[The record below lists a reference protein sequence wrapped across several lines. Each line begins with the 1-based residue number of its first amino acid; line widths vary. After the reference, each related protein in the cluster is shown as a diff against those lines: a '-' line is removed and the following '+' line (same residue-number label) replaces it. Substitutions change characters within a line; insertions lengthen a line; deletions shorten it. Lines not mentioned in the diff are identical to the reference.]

1 MKKHNLTRIFVLVL
15 SFALLIGSALVI
27 NAAAESTEPTDG
39 TFGGISLVY
48 KDTVSVVVEVKATK
62 AQIDDGD
69 VVVSYSVNGFNGKAT
84 YLCDS
89 EDEGYVEVV
98 TEGIAAYNFAEVIT
112 FSSTANNEQVEENR
126 TYSVAEFLY
135 KQLYYYGADEK
146 YTALYNS
153 IIAYGKAMSEIVEDE
168 VNDITKSTLVFTKNA
183 DVKIGEKKFAF
194 APGASVEV
202 TPVYNGELAIG
213 KVLEGWKIKNN
224 GEEEVVDT
232 TFIAS
237 EVVEILEPVI
247 GDEDATAFTLVN
259 GGFENGLDGWT
270 LVGNIGDVS
279 SATHY
284 WVGDSESAEGFAF
297 GNEDEDNMFSAYA
310 PGAEEGAVGT
320 LTSSTFT
327 VGGTGYVT
335 FKLGAMKNGGS
346 VYLDVVDA
354 ETDAVLVR
362 YYNSLWAERTN
373 DVKSGC
379 TLIPY
384 KADLSAYMGK
394 SVYFR
399 ITDNAT
405 GDYGLFFADSFNT
418 YHTTVPGDKYN
429 LAAAGSIYELFNGG
443 FELGD
448 IRGWQNDG
456 APGLVTGAD
465 NYFDG
470 TAYGKDG
477 NFLYSG
483 VQDQG
488 GAFLEDRRGT
498 LTSSVFKIG
507 GTGFISFKLG
517 GGGNALCYVQVIDA
531 STNEVLARYH
541 QQAQQGGTLIQYV
554 ADLSKYIGRTARIQV
569 VDYAS
574 NDWGCVSFDNVVTY
588 YPAGEA
594 LPEGAITAN
603 DIFHGVYDVTNGS
616 FETGNLDGWNMNVT
630 WSGDGY
636 NTLGW
641 VESSEHDAGWYT
653 KNDGRKDGNYL
664 FTFCKPEG
672 TNCENNTGTLESSVF
687 TLKKNG
693 FVSFRFGGAGT
704 RGVRIELVRVDGTVI
719 ATFYN
724 EAPGKVDTEMYA
736 YFYQYAGETT
746 DCFFRVVD
754 EQREGDSYRCFVVD
768 DFRVNL
774 ESAPEGFIPAIQ

>member
-1 MKKHNLTRIFVLVL
+1 MKKHNLTRILVLVL

-27 NAAAESTEPTDG
+27 NAAAESTEPSDG

-48 KDTVSVVVEVKATK
+48 KDTVAIIVDVKATEE
-62 AQIDDGD
+62 QIKNGD
-69 VVVSYSVNGFNGKAT
+69 VVVSYSIGGHQGEAAYYAPST
-84 YLCDS
+84 D
-89 EDEGYVEVV
+89 GYVEVI

-112 FSSTANNEQVEENR
+112 FSSTANGAEVESNR

-135 KQLYYYGADEK
+135 KQLYMNDGVSEAK
-146 YTALYNS
+146 KTLYKS
-153 IIAYGKAMSEIVEDE
+153 IIAYGQAMKNAFEITEAK
-168 VNDITKSTLVFTKNA
+168 DITASTLVFTKNA
-183 DVKIGEKKFAF
+183 DVKIGGKNFAF
-194 APGASVEV
+194 APGASVENV

-213 KVLEGWKIKNN
+213 KVLEGWLVNDN
-224 GEEEVVDT
+224 GEEKKVDT
-232 TFIAS
+232 TFTAS
-237 EVVEILEPVI
+237 EVVEILAPVI
-247 GDEDATAFTLVN
+247 GDEDATAFTLAN

-354 ETDAVLVR
+354 ETDTVLVR
-362 YYNSLWAERTN
+362 YYNNLWAERT
-373 DVKSGC
+373 DGVKSGC

-418 YHTTVPGDKYN
+418 YHTTVPGDEYN

-448 IRGWQNDG
+448 IRGWESVG
-456 APGLVTGAD
+456 EIGLVTNATGYW
-465 NYFDG
+465 NENIP
-470 TAYGKDG
+470 YGKDG
-477 NFLYSG
+477 AYLFTG
-483 VQDQG
+483 VESF
-488 GAFLEDRRGT
+488 GADTMREGNRGT
-498 LTSSVFKIG
+498 LTSSAFQLG
-507 GTGFISFKLG
+507 GSGYITYMLG
-517 GGGNALCYVQVIDA
+517 GGNDLIYVQVIDA
-531 STNEVLARYH
+531 TTGEVLGRYR
-541 QQAQQGGTLIQYV
+541 QQAREDAVLKSYV
-554 ADLSKYIGRTARIQV
+554 ADLSAHVGRTVRIQI
-569 VDYAS
+569 VDEAAS
-574 NDWGCVSFDNVVTY
+574 GWGCISFDNVKTY
-588 YPAGEA
+588 YAEK
-594 LPEGAITAN
+594 PEGYIDAI
-603 DIFHGVYDVTNGS
+603 DIMDSLKYTIDNGS
-616 FETGNLDGWNMNVT
+616 FESGDLDGWTMNRT
-630 WSGDGY
+630 EAGEHD
-636 NTLGW
+636 TLGW
-641 VESSEHDAGWYT
+641 VTNTERAESWYIV
-653 KNDGRKDGNYL
+653 NDDRKEGDYL
-664 FTFCKPEG
+664 FTFYKDG
-672 TNCENNTGTLESSVF
+672 LNCEKTKGTLTSSTF
-687 TLKKNG
+687 SLKQG
-693 FVSFRFGGAGT
+693 AFVSFRFGAAGT
-704 RGVRIELVRVDGTVI
+704 RNVRIELCRQDGSVI

-724 EAPGKVDTEMYA
+724 EAPGKTNTEMYA
-736 YFYQYAGETT
+736 YYYQYNGPEIN
-746 DCFFRVVD
+746 CFFRVVD
-754 EQREGDSYRCFVVD
+754 DATSDYGCVVLD